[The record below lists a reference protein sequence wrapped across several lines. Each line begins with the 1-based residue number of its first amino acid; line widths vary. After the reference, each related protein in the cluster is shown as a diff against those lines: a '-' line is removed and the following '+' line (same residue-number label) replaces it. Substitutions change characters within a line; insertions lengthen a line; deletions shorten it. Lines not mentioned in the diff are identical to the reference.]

1 LTIGCYFKNPVAL
14 TFIRLYSYYWMVV
27 AALFSKVCDKFGKLV
42 VEGTLISCTYLNVHV
57 FYCLCFSWTFASGW
71 VLNGE
76 SKTII

>member
-42 VEGTLISCTYLNVHV
+42 VEGTLISCTYLVRFLV
-57 FYCLCFSWTFASGW
+57 SC
-71 VLNGE
+71 VM
-76 SKTII
+76 